1 MDSKLMQQMQEMQR
15 RADEL
20 QKGLAAIQV
29 EGVSGGG
36 LVRATVNGLGEL
48 IKLAIDPS
56 ILKPDEHGIVEDLV
70 VAACNDGKVKLE
82 QRRLQDSQFIHDLL
96 ASFGS
101 DMPKSD

>member
-1 MDSKLMQQMQEMQR
+1 
-15 RADEL
+15 
-20 QKGLAAIQV
+20 
-29 EGVSGGG
+29 
-36 LVRATVNGLGEL
+36 
-48 IKLAIDPS
+48 
-56 ILKPDEHGIVEDLV
+56 V